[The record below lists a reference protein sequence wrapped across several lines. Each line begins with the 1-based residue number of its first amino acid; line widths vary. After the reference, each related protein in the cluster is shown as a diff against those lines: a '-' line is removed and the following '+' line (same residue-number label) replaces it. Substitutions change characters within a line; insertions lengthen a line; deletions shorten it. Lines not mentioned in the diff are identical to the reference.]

1 MRTQVG
7 IVGAGPAGL
16 LLARLLELAGIDS
29 IVIEACSQHYIE
41 HRVRAGVLEQST
53 VRALSGA
60 GAGERLLREGLV
72 QAGLELRVNGRRHR
86 IALSDLTGGRTTTVY
101 GQEQIVKDLI
111 AARLAGDGP
120 LLFGARATRIHDCGS
135 ACPVIEF
142 RHRGADRELRCDV
155 VAGCDG
161 FHGVSRAAIPRTARV
176 TYTRSY
182 RLAWLAVLAAAPP
195 SAEELVYAPGS
206 RGLALHNAR
215 GRDLS
220 RMHLQCD
227 PRDDVAAWTDDRI
240 WAEAEARLSTDD
252 DWMLNQGEI
261 LKKEIVTLRSL
272 VTEPMRYG
280 RLFLAGDAAHIVPP
294 TGAKGLNL
302 AVADAE
308 VLAEALTAWYGSGD
322 ERLLDAYSAT
332 CLRRVWRVQRFAS
345 WMTWL
350 LHRAPGQDGYGERER
365 LAELDRLCSSPV
377 AAAAMAEE
385 FVGSATSATRAGR
398 AGGQP

>member
-29 IVIEACSQHYIE
+29 IVIEACDRHYVENRI
-41 HRVRAGVLEQST
+41 RAGVLEQST
-53 VRALSGA
+53 VRALAEA

-111 AARLAGDGP
+111 AVRLAGGGP
-120 LLFGARATRIHDCGS
+120 LLFGARATRIRDAGS
-135 ACPVIEF
+135 ARPVIEF
-142 RHRGADRELRCDV
+142 RHQGTDHELHCDA

-161 FHGVSRAAIPRTARV
+161 FHGVSKVAIPHAARV
-176 TYTRSY
+176 TYERNY

-195 SAEELVYAPGS
+195 STEELVYAPGS
-206 RGLALHNAR
+206 RGLALYNAR

-227 PRDDVAAWTDDRI
+227 PRDDIAYWPDDRI
-240 WAEAEARLSTDD
+240 WAEARTRLRTNDG
-252 DWMLNQGEI
+252 WVLNEGEI

-272 VTEPMRYG
+272 VREPMRYG

-308 VLAEALTAWYGSGD
+308 VLAEALTAWYGNGD
-322 ERLLDAYSAT
+322 EGLLDAYSAT

-350 LHRAPGQDGYGERER
+350 LHRAPDRDEYGERER

-385 FVGSATSATRAGR
+385 FVGPATSATRAGL
-398 AGGQP
+398 AGGRL

>member
-29 IVIEACSQHYIE
+29 VVLESQSRHYVE
-41 HRVRAGVLEQST
+41 HRVRAGVLEPST
-53 VRALSGA
+53 VRALADA

-86 IALSDLTGGRTTTVY
+86 IAVSDLTGGRTTTVY

-111 AARLAGDGP
+111 AARRGGGGP
-120 LLFGARATRIHDCGS
+120 LLFEAQATGLHDLDS
-135 ACPVIEF
+135 TAPVIEF
-142 RHRGADRELRCDV
+142 RHQGTGRALRCDV

-161 FHGVSRAAIPRTARV
+161 FHGVSRAAIPRSARV
-176 TYTRSY
+176 IYTRSY

-195 SAEELVYAPGS
+195 SADELVYAPGS

-215 GRDLS
+215 GRDRS

-227 PRDDVAAWTDDRI
+227 PRDDVDAWTDDRI
-240 WAEAEARLSTDD
+240 WAEAQARLSTDD
-252 DWMLNQGEI
+252 GWALNQGEI
-261 LKKEIVTLRSL
+261 LKKEIVALRSL

-308 VLAEALTAWYGSGD
+308 VLAEALAAWYGTGD

-350 LHRAPGQDGYGERER
+350 LHRVPGQDGYGERER

-385 FVGSATSATRAGR
+385 FVGPATLNRELAAGR
-398 AGGQP
+398 G